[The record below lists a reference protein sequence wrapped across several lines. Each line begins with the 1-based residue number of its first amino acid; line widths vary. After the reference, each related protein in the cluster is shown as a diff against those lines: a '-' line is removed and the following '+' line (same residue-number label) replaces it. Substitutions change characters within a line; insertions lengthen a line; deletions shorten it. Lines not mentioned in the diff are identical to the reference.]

1 MRLLCGLAIAFGL
14 SFPMAASWQ
23 QDAAGSGAAAGQT
36 PATST
41 PAPAEYPPS
50 DQAPAELTL
59 APEQK
64 TVESVEKEK
73 KARASARVTP
83 KRRKHAPAPPGS
95 PRKIVVREGG
105 ASEPAQQIVPGMIPA
120 EAARQR
126 QNAEQWLS
134 STDAQ
139 LKQLA
144 ERKLNP
150 QQQET
155 MGQIRNYTGG
165 ARGALK
171 EGDVQ
176 RASTLAEKAH
186 MLSDDLLKH

>member
-14 SFPMAASWQ
+14 SFPVAASRQ
-23 QDAAGSGAAAGQT
+23 QEAASSGNAAGRSPGQ
-36 PATST
+36 S
-41 PAPAEYPPS
+41 APAEYPPT

-73 KARASARVTP
+73 KARASASVTP
-83 KRRKHAPAPPGS
+83 KRRKHAPAPPGT
-95 PRKIVVREGG
+95 PRKTVVREGG
-105 ASEPAQQIVPGMIPA
+105 ASEPAQQIVPGLIPA

-134 STDAQ
+134 STDVQ

-171 EGDVQ
+171 EGDVR

-186 MLSDDLLKH
+186 MLSDDLLHH